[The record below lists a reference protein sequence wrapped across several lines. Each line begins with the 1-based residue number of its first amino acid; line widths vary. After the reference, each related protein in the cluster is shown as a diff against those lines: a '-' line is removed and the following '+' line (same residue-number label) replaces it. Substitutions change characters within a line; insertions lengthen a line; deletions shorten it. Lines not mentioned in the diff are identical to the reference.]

1 MKFPFAP
8 KKKRKMN
15 AATAAA
21 TAGSGRKPRETEY
34 MDEPNVSLVSAAWV
48 VLILHLVLVGG
59 IFAFS
64 SIKTHQETA
73 FEEPPLPQ
81 HPAVAAAADPDPPAV
96 PETPAATPAP
106 SAASLKIYHVRSGD
120 NLIKVAAANS
130 VTVSD
135 LEAANGLHGSAVLHI
150 GQELKIPAAT
160 IHKNPD
166 ALAKGGKDSGSTY
179 TVLKGETPVAIAR
192 KLHVNYEDLVKLNKI
207 EDAKKLRIGQ
217 KLKVP
222 TKRIAAN

>member
-15 AATAAA
+15 AATATA
-21 TAGSGRKPRETEY
+21 TAGGGRRPRETEY

-48 VLILHLVLVGG
+48 VLVLHLVLVGG
-59 IFAFS
+59 IIAFS
-64 SIKTHQETA
+64 SIKTHQDPA

-81 HPAVAAAADPDPPAV
+81 HPAAPAV
-96 PETPAATPAP
+96 ADADSPPVSETAAATPAP
-106 SAASLKIYHVRSGD
+106 SIPAMKIYRVRSGD
-120 NLIKVAAANS
+120 NLVRVAAANL

-135 LEAANGLHGSAVLHI
+135 LQAANNLHAGAILHV

-160 IHKNPD
+160 LHRP
-166 ALAKGGKDSGSTY
+166 AEVAAKSSGSTY
-179 TVLKGETPVAIAR
+179 TVLKGETTVAIAR
-192 KLHVNYEDLVKLNKI
+192 KLHVNYDDLLKLNKI
-207 EDAKKLRIGQ
+207 DDPKKLRIGQ

-222 TKRIAAN
+222 AKRIASN